1 MARFLPPFG
10 LDSLMLIIALI
21 AACSAVM
28 RASLFL
34 GIPLAVLSASALVR
48 TVLQIAGNQ
57 TEGRRMTAF
66 DKAITFFVSVAI
78 VLIIG
83 TPAVVSFVV
92 VPGIC
97 VKYQVQPFLIPVASI
112 VAAGGAGY
120 GSYRLIGQAMQGG
133 RSDL

>member
-1 MARFLPPFG
+1 MMRLPPPFG

-78 VLIIG
+78 VLITITFFVSVAIVLIIG
-83 TPAVVSFVV
+83 MSAVVSFVLAT
-92 VPGIC
+92 GIC
-97 VKYQVQPFLIPVASI
+97 
-112 VAAGGAGY
+112 
-120 GSYRLIGQAMQGG
+120 
-133 RSDL
+133 